1 MKKITGLI
9 LAIALMGG
17 AVRGQEAQ
25 PKRPEN
31 FTPYHYKMTIE
42 ELKEKLS
49 EKTMAL
55 ADEARK
61 QLEQVNAAGTWKP
74 NWESLETYGIP
85 EWFKDAK
92 LGIFLDYGPWSVPG
106 YAEPKSKGP
115 SYSDWYEEYMYYGGN
130 PFGIYH
136 AAVWGKDFRRDDFL
150 PLLTGKDL
158 DSKALIHLF
167 KECGVKYFVPFG
179 RHHGGWAMWDSAFTK
194 RNAMEMGPQRNI
206 FREFADACRTEGLK
220 FGLYYSLG
228 EWEYPIIRE
237 NGSLG
242 RCCWGFTADRWSKK
256 PFGYGAESMNGRCSG
271 KIPVRDYIN
280 QYLLPLF
287 KEAVD
292 QYSPDLVWFDGEWDQ
307 TPEFWRSLDM
317 AAYYFN
323 QAKARGQEV
332 TINDRFGGKERH
344 KHFFTFWPSE
354 FGALPGYKEGQKQY
368 YEQCRSISHSFGF
381 NWQDTDANSLSSDEL
396 IRTLVHN
403 TANNGNLLL
412 VVNPTGSGRIPEL
425 QLKRLR
431 ELGQWMAVNGEAVY
445 ATRPQSPCRQGTTYF
460 TRGKDGRTV
469 YAICTAWPG
478 EQLVLKGLNAADGA
492 KITMLGVTEPLVW
505 KQDEKGLTITLP
517 NSLQNEKARP
527 CRHAWAIRI
536 PNGGKQ

>member
-106 YAEPKSKGP
+106 YAPPTKKGP
-115 SYSDWYEEYMYYGGN
+115 TYSDWYEEMMYHGAN
-130 PFGIYH
+130 HPVRAYH
-136 AAVWGKDFRRDDFL
+136 DATWGKDFRRDDFL

-228 EWEYPIIRE
+228 EWEYPCISE
-237 NGSLG
+237 KGTLG
-242 RCCWGFTADRWSKK
+242 TSGWGNKK
-256 PFGYGAESMNGRCSG
+256 LGGYNSAIMNKKCSG
-271 KIPVRDYIN
+271 KIPVRDYID

-344 KHFFTFWPSE
+344 KHYFTYWPSE
-354 FGALPGYKEGQKQY
+354 FSNLGGYKEGQKQY

-381 NWQDTDANSLSSDEL
+381 NWQDSDADVLSAAE
-396 IRTLVHN
+396 LVH
-403 TANNGNLLL
+403 TFVKIVANNGNFLL
-412 VVNPTGSGRIPEL
+412 VVNPTGSGQIPEM
-425 QLKRLR
+425 QLNRLR
-431 ELGQWMAVNGEAVY
+431 EMGQWIKVNGEAIF
-445 ATRPQSPCRQGTTYF
+445 ATRPQALPRQENVCF
-460 TRGKDGRTV
+460 TRSKDSQIT
-469 YAICTAWPG
+469 YAICLAWPG
-478 EQLVLKGLNAADGA
+478 EQLVLKGLKAADGV
-492 KITMLGVTEPLVW
+492 KITMLGVTEPLKWQQTDKGLSIVLPAAL
-505 KQDEKGLTITLP
+505 QDEKT
-517 NSLQNEKARP
+517 RP
-527 CRHAWAIRI
+527 CQYAWAIRI
-536 PNGGKQ
+536 PVSAGQ